1 MCALNLHPVGIPGFI
16 VQGNLAWRGIC
27 HVRTWLNS
35 INDPR
40 DSCYLLLATIRFRPQ
55 KTAQN
60 NGRNLRRNGGN
71 QKNKGGNFRKFP
83 AGIFLLC
90 IKGQED
96 CENSHWSPDACFPS
110 IEVGCP
116 SKTLKN
122 SISSSL
128 CDQPGLLTTTL
139 KNKNYFYSLVM
150 TFLAWKLRFPTENQ
164 PMPKIS
170 HSWVF

>member
-1 MCALNLHPVGIPGFI
+1 MRVKLAPCRYTRFI

-96 CENSHWSPDACFPS
+96 CANSQWSPDACFPS

-128 CDQPGLLTTTL
+128 CDQPVLLTTTL

-150 TFLAWKLRFPTENQ
+150 TFLAWKLHFPTENQ